1 MCYLKNICI
10 LNKPALLV
18 LLFLSIFS
26 MVKSQTV
33 KKVIITTTPYAVP
46 IGKKWILE
54 AKKTTIIQVS
64 YGVLNSGTL
73 CNGLFLSIPQMIF
86 TINRGDFYSSEGFG
100 IIFENLEKVQYT
112 NDYTYEI
119 TPISIVDKNFSVS
132 ELQHS
137 QPENVGIKKIEFKA
151 GENVFVS
158 NCLES
163 IELFEVN
170 MTPQDQLELK
180 SEQDKLLK
188 EMTDKLSNFNIPI
201 NPEQY
206 VDPNVKPELQDRDLE
221 YIVFSSPSVL
231 WKKPGK
237 NYSLDNV
244 SKWTLSL
251 NETEFDM
258 KSSNFE
264 KKYSVLSISYDGTL
278 RAQMFQLDDGRG
290 INTHSLTISYSK
302 QSKQYSVILNSI
314 DNSEEYQF
322 QEVQAIDK
330 QFQSKEISSSQATV
344 KQKHTNDN
352 TAISNTTIP
361 LENMKVDA
369 TGKPCPGIPKVT
381 DTRDRQIYSTIQIGS
396 QCWLQRNMNY
406 KTGISWCYDNITSNC
421 ETYGRLYDWETAMKV
436 CPSGWHLPD
445 DEEWTMLVTYLGG
458 EKSAGRTLKSTS
470 GWKDNGNGDNSSG
483 FTAIPGG
490 RRDYYG
496 RYDDL
501 TKNSGFWTS
510 TQAPT
515 ESAAWFR
522 LLYYG
527 YKDVGSFNNGKT
539 DGYSVRCL
547 KD

>member
-1 MCYLKNICI
+1 
-10 LNKPALLV
+10 LV